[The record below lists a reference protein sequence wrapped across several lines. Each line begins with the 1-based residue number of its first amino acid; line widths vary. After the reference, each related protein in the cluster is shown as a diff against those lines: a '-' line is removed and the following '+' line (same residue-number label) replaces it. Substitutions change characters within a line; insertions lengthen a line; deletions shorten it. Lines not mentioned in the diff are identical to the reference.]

1 MKNLVIFIVVAM
13 ACVFAGSNEI
23 EFKSESSYKFYINYE
38 EFTSDDYVVDANR
51 RRGKKGMRGRRRGG
65 GGLR

>member
-1 MKNLVIFIVVAM
+1 MKKLVLLTITLGTFA
-13 ACVFAGSNEI
+13 FAGHTADDATSI
-23 EFKSESSYKFYINYE
+23 EYKYFDKQE
-38 EFTSDDYVVDANR
+38 EVISDDYIVDANR